1 MRTGTIKQS
10 VASLLTAHA
19 VPVDAMAVVVP
30 LRLIVYRSGSEV
42 WSLPLRPMH
51 YLRELR
57 PGTSEAMAYLGQRQP
72 YVVQSVPRSD
82 AGYNMARR
90 LQKKMHQAAK

>member
-1 MRTGTIKQS
+1 MRTDTIKQS
-10 VASLLTAHA
+10 VTDLLTAHA
-19 VPVDAMAVVVP
+19 VRVDAVAVVPP
-30 LRLIVYRSGSEV
+30 LRLIIYRSGSDV

-72 YVVQSVPRSD
+72 FTIPSVPRSD
-82 AGYNMARR
+82 AGYVNASR
-90 LQKKMHQAAK
+90 LQKKMHQGAS

>member
-10 VASLLTAHA
+10 VTSLLTAHA

-42 WSLPLRPMH
+42 WSLPLRPMD

-72 YVVQSVPRSD
+72 YALRSVPRSD
-82 AGYNMARR
+82 AAYNMARR
-90 LQKKMHQAAK
+90 LQKKMHQVAE